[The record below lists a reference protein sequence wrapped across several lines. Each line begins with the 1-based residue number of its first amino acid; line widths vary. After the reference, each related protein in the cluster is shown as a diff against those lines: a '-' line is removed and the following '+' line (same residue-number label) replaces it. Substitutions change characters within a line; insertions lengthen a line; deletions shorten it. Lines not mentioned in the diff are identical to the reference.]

1 MAQFIK
7 FLFLFGLLCVDAQYI
22 PLGVSKKQPTC
33 KYEFTVPDAKGACS
47 ATSTALEQKIDN
59 VKQDLDRTRLQ
70 YVSQNS
76 IVQGTLAQLQT
87 DTKMYVSKV
96 NDLNGELQKIKGQ
109 GVNPGQTSGTVNQL
123 IHDTKDL
130 LTKAV
135 GDINGR
141 IFNLSLEFQR
151 NAIEESK
158 VNSAIQNQ
166 INKQAVQLATAEQKL
181 LNLENMIKNYK
192 PPTSGSQPQPSSG
205 PSSIQITALENKYK
219 QLEND
224 LKSVDTLQQQQFT
237 GLSDK
242 TNRIMSQLLNQSH
255 DIDVVAQATNQS
267 VARLTAAEK
276 MIQTTKQDFDNF
288 KKATDPQIKILSQEA
303 SGLLSNLTSI
313 EKQLQQL
320 GIRLLNGQVTSKKM
334 ETDVTKVKTQADNL
348 LQEITKLTSQISAQA
363 GELLVVKAD
372 LSGLQ
377 APSSGGGTINTAQ
390 LVSTIK
396 AQTQADIQKAQKDVK
411 QVQNMVTTLL
421 TQVAMLS
428 SKVNKLCPPTTPS
441 G

>member
-76 IVQGTLAQLQT
+76 IVQGTLSQLQT

-109 GVNPGQTSGTVNQL
+109 GVNPGQSSGAVNQL

-135 GDINGR
+135 SDVNGR

-205 PSSIQITALENKYK
+205 PSSAQITTLEKKYQ

-276 MIQTTKQDFDNF
+276 MIQSTKQDFDNF

-320 GIRLLNGQVTSKKM
+320 GIRLLNGMVSSMKM
-334 ETDVTKVKTQADNL
+334 KGDVTKVKTQADNL

-363 GELLVVKAD
+363 GELLIVKSD

-377 APSSGGGTINTAQ
+377 APGSGGGTINTVQ

-428 SKVNKLCPPTTPS
+428 SKVNKMCPPTTPS

>member
-205 PSSIQITALENKYK
+205 PSSAQLNTLQQKYQ

-320 GIRLLNGQVTSKKM
+320 GNRLLNGQVASMKM
-334 ETDVTKVKTQADNL
+334 KGDVTKVKTQADNL
-348 LQEITKLTSQISAQA
+348 LQEITKLTSQVSFLFHLHFYNQIPVNNSCIRIF
-363 GELLVVKAD
+363 
-372 LSGLQ
+372 LSEH
-377 APSSGGGTINTAQ
+377 IYC
-390 LVSTIK
+390 I
-396 AQTQADIQKAQKDVK
+396 
-411 QVQNMVTTLL
+411 
-421 TQVAMLS
+421 
-428 SKVNKLCPPTTPS
+428 
-441 G
+441 

>member
-1 MAQFIK
+1 MAHFIK

-33 KYEFTVPDAKGACS
+33 KYEFTVPDTKGACS

-59 VKQDLDRTRLQ
+59 VKQDLDRTRIQ

-76 IVQGTLAQLQT
+76 IVQGTLAQLQS

-96 NDLNGELQKIKGQ
+96 NDLNGELQKIKQ
-109 GVNPGQTSGTVNQL
+109 GVSPGQPSGTVNQL

-192 PPTSGSQPQPSSG
+192 PPTSGSQPQPSTG
-205 PSSIQITALENKYK
+205 PSIAQLITLEKKYQK
-219 QLEND
+219 LEND
-224 LKSVDTLQQQQFT
+224 LKSVDSLQQQQFT

-242 TNRIMSQLLNQSH
+242 TNKIMSQLLNQSH

-276 MIQTTKQDFDNF
+276 LIQTTKQDFDNF
-288 KKATDPQIKILSQEA
+288 KRATDPQIKILSQEA
-303 SGLLSNLTSI
+303 SGLLNNLTSI

-320 GIRLLNGQVTSKKM
+320 GIRLLNGQVASMQMKG
-334 ETDVTKVKTQADNL
+334 DVVKVKKQADSL
-348 LQEITKLTSQISAQA
+348 LQEITKLSSQITAQA
-363 GELLVVKAD
+363 GELLAVKSD
-372 LSGLQ
+372 LSGLKG
-377 APSSGGGTINTAQ
+377 PSTGGSGGTVNIQ
-390 LVSTIK
+390 KLVNTIK
-396 AQTQADIQKAQKDVK
+396 NQTQADIQKAQNDVK

-421 TQVAMLS
+421 TQVALLS
-428 SKVNKLCPPTTPS
+428 SKVNKLCPTTPS